1 MSGNETLLLIAAREG
16 MGFAFVPR
24 VIVEDDLAAGTLE
37 HLLPTALTPSAP
49 STASTPTAPTC
60 PPRCGRFW
68 IFWWR
73 RGGEG
78 QGGARMGKSTDA
90 VFSLNRDASETAYS
104 ENTIFSYIS

>member
-1 MSGNETLLLIAAREG
+1 MGDGEIRFDPVVTSGNETLLLMAAREG

-24 VIVEDDLAAGTLE
+24 VIVEDDLVAGTLE

-49 STASTPTAPTC
+49 SSPSTPTAPTC

-73 RGGEG
+73 RGGG
-78 QGGARMGKSTDA
+78 KRLKRARDIH
-90 VFSLNRDASETAYS
+90 REWRPDTAQ
-104 ENTIFSYIS
+104 EIE

>member
-1 MSGNETLLLIAAREG
+1 MAYDEIRFDPAVLSGNETLLLIAAREG
-16 MGFAFVPR
+16 MGLAFLPR

-49 STASTPTAPTC
+49 LRIYPNRTHLPAKVRT
-60 PPRCGRFW
+60 FW

-78 QGGARMGKSTDA
+78 LTPRGHARTTGKPA
-90 VFSLNRDASETAYS
+90 P
-104 ENTIFSYIS
+104 